1 MMTIYELKVALCLAA
16 FYLVWKV
23 LLSRETLH
31 RLNRVALLVVTIL
44 AFVLPLVKFTIS
56 QPTPMGEGMVVL
68 GDLIALPEVAVQPV
82 PNGKVFG
89 TRMAMRSTSCQA
101 TFLLTVSSGIS
112 SSASRTI
119 MRMGLSS

>member
-1 MMTIYELKVALCLAA
+1 MMTIYQLKVALCLAA

-68 GDLIALPEVAVQPV
+68 GDLIALPEGAVQPV
-82 PNGKVFG
+82 PDWKVHLMHYSFYINL
-89 TRMAMRSTSCQA
+89 
-101 TFLLTVSSGIS
+101 FN
-112 SSASRTI
+112 
-119 MRMGLSS
+119 LS